1 MTTNERAVQIADDLC
16 VNRNSADWRPTYH
29 GALEALDRTRDR
41 FMQGIVCGFF
51 LAAAV
56 RIAEFLI
63 S

>member
-1 MTTNERAVQIADDLC
+1 MTPSKQAQQIADDLC
-16 VNRNSADWRPTYH
+16 VTRTAPDWRATYH
-29 GALEALDRTRDR
+29 GALEALDRQSER
-41 FMQGIVCGFF
+41 FGMGVVCGVF